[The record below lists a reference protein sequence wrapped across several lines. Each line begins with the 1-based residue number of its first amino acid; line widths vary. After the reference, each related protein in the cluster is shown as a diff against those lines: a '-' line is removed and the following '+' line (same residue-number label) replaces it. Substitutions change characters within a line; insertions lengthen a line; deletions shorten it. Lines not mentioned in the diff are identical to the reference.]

1 MRRSFFAFKI
11 VQNLVALFRVIL
23 YNRMNVLIRGDYQ
36 MRTKEFETTAVLDKA
51 MHVFWRQ
58 GYEQTSMQNLVDEMG
73 IHRRSIYDTFGDKHQ
88 LFIAVLAHYHDQ
100 ITATFN
106 QIINEHSDLSSRLT
120 AIFEAFINHPA
131 QQPDGCLVVNT
142 ATALSTLEED
152 IQQLIKRYLQQEQ
165 AMLQRLLIEGQ
176 AELQPP
182 IKSEL
187 LAATLQNALVGIR
200 VMAKVNPD
208 SEALIVTAHQTLQ
221 ILPWKEAL

>member
-1 MRRSFFAFKI
+1 
-11 VQNLVALFRVIL
+11 
-23 YNRMNVLIRGDYQ
+23 

-51 MHVFWRQ
+51 MLVFWRQ
-58 GYEQTSMQNLVDEMG
+58 GYEQTSMQNLVDQMG

-88 LFIAVLAHYHDQ
+88 LFIEALAHYHNQ
-100 ITATFN
+100 ITMTFN

-120 AIFEAFINHPA
+120 AIFEAFIKHPA
-131 QQPDGCLVVNT
+131 QQPNGCLVVNT

-152 IQQLIKRYLQQEQ
+152 IQQLIKHYLQQEK
-165 AMLQRLLIEGQ
+165 AMLQQLLVAGE
-176 AELQPP
+176 AELKTPTK
-182 IKSEL
+182 IEA

-208 SEALIVTAHQTLQ
+208 SEALIAIAHQSLQ

>member
-1 MRRSFFAFKI
+1 
-11 VQNLVALFRVIL
+11 
-23 YNRMNVLIRGDYQ
+23 

-51 MHVFWRQ
+51 MLVFWRQ

-88 LFIAVLAHYHDQ
+88 LFIAVLARYHDQ

-106 QIINEHSDLSSRLT
+106 QIINEHRDISSRLT
-120 AIFEAFINHPA
+120 AIFEAFIKHPT

-142 ATALSTLEED
+142 ATALPTLEVD
-152 IQQLIKRYLQQEQ
+152 IQQLVKRYLQQEQ
-165 AMLQRLLIEGQ
+165 AMLQQLLVAGQ
-176 AELQPP
+176 AELQTP
-182 IKSEL
+182 IKYEL
-187 LAATLQNALVGIR
+187 LAATLQNTLVGIR

-208 SEALIVTAHQTLQ
+208 SEALIAIAHQTLQ